1 MRAAMRQTKT
11 RKIVILSDNPESNLR
26 FKNLENVFIVPLKP
40 YLLWELREAGFLN
53 VRDLREWQVDII
65 ADYDDYYL
73 GHEASIR
80 AMVEE
85 RSDLSWDHLKQ
96 GILDLMMPVQYIK
109 NILKEIIE
117 KENPSGFEL
126 RILDPGTEL
135 IFKEA
140 LRDFA

>member
-1 MRAAMRQTKT
+1 M
-11 RKIVILSDNPESNLR
+11 R

-53 VRDLREWQVDII
+53 VRDLREWQTEENKN
-65 ADYDDYYL
+65 YDDFYAR
-73 GHEASIR
+73 HEAAIQ
-80 AMVEE
+80 ALAEE
-85 RSDLSWDHLKQ
+85 NSDFPWSYLKQ
-96 GILDLMMPVQYIK
+96 GIMDLLAPVQYIK